1 MLRPAASAGQPRAIL
16 PTCDGALKPEEGTKR
31 ALRLELG
38 ADDCGRRLDQVL
50 VARVGSATGGGWSRT
65 RLARLVEQGKVRVD
79 GAVVAKPGLILL
91 EHRVVEVDLAEEAG
105 SKPSRYREPL
115 VLFED
120 EHLVVLDKPAG
131 TLTHGNVKG
140 GEPSAASFAEERFGP
155 LPRGEGDE
163 GDAADRPGVVHRL
176 DRETSGVLVL
186 ARTEEALVELKRQF
200 KAREVEK
207 TYAALVHGEPRFDS
221 DWIENELGRSE
232 KAPDRVSIVA
242 AGTGRVATTYY
253 ETKERFKGFARLDV
267 FPKTGRM
274 HQVRVHLASIGHPIA
289 GERVYLPRRRNLEK
303 LPDSAPKLAR
313 QALHAAKLVVTHPA
327 TSERVALEAQW
338 PADMQALLDWLRRER
353 AEPA

>member
-1 MLRPAASAGQPRAIL
+1 M
-16 PTCDGALKPEEGTKR
+16 KPEEGTQR

-38 ADDCGRRLDQVL
+38 ADDRGRRLDQVL
-50 VARVGSATGGGWSRT
+50 VAKVPALAGVRWSRT
-65 RLARLVEQGKVRVD
+65 RLARLVESGKVKVD
-79 GAVVAKPGLILL
+79 GAVVVKPGLILL
-91 EHRVVEVDLAEEAG
+91 EHGLLEVDLREESS
-105 SKPSRYREPL
+105 SKPSRFVEPA

-155 LPRGEGDE
+155 LPRGPSADDDE
-163 GDAADRPGVVHRL
+163 VARPGVVHRL

-221 DWIENELGRSE
+221 DWIENELGRHE
-232 KAPDRVSIVA
+232 KAPDRVSIVP
-242 AGTGRVATTYY
+242 AGTGRVASTYY
-253 ETKERFKGFARLDV
+253 ETKERFRGFARLDV

-274 HQVRVHLASIGHPIA
+274 HQVRVHLASIGHPIV
-289 GERVYLPRRRNLEK
+289 GERVYLPRRKNLEK
-303 LPDSAPKLAR
+303 LPESAPKLAR
-313 QALHAAKLVVTHPA
+313 QALHAAKLVITHPS
-327 TSERVALEAQW
+327 TGQRVAFESPW
-338 PADMQALLDWLRRER
+338 PADVRALLEWLRRER
-353 AEPA
+353 AP